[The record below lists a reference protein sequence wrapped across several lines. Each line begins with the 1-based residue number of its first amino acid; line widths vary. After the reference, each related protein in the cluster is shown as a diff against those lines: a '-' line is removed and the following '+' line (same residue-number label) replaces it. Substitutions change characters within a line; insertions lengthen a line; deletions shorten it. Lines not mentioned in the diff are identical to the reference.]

1 MLVLFLFWVLQN
13 FKKSAIILINIFK
26 GGSTM
31 KKHKNL
37 DKNINV
43 LDVDSN
49 IMHILSSNNI
59 NIIEDLWVLKR
70 NDLKEMNLSDSDIK
84 LIRIKMQLLGIDINK
99 KIY

>member
-1 MLVLFLFWVLQN
+1 
-13 FKKSAIILINIFK
+13 
-26 GGSTM
+26 M

-99 KIY
+99 KVY